1 MPFHRLLAV
10 GALALGLMACT
21 PALNWREVSPGRSSA
36 RALLPCKPDQAIR
49 SVPLGGVLT
58 ELNVIGCDVAGTTF
72 AVMTATLE
80 AGRAPDEVL
89 AGWQQATLANMQAD
103 AASVLRTDFHPPGGL
118 PLPHAQRVRASGRRG
133 DGRVVVAD
141 AVWTARASAG
151 GTTELLHA
159 VTYADRPQPDA
170 TDAFFAGV
178 RWP

>member
-58 ELNVIGCDVAGTTF
+58 ELNVIGCDAAGTTF

-103 AASVLRTDFHPPGGL
+103 A
-118 PLPHAQRVRASGRRG
+118 
-133 DGRVVVAD
+133 
-141 AVWTARASAG
+141 VWTARASAG

-159 VTYADRPQPDA
+159 VTYADRPQPDV